1 MFPEA
6 FGVSTLASLAQL
18 PLFNVISTVNE
29 VIECWYPSKSL
40 IVLLKEPKPS
50 SFPAPASVKGP
61 GVNAPKPESVR
72 LFNATIDWIVTAVRV
87 EAEGP
92 AVSEQI
98 HVRPDLI
105 ADDRDGGLSGADQVH
120 RYGPI
125 RPRGIAEATIIGG
138 QGEDKGGLGCGC
150 H

>member
-1 MFPEA
+1 VFPEA

-50 SFPAPASVKGP
+50 SFPEPASVKGP

-72 LFNATIDWIVTAVRV
+72 LFDPVIDWLSVR
-87 EAEGP
+87 
-92 AVSEQI
+92 
-98 HVRPDLI
+98 RL
-105 ADDRDGGLSGADQVH
+105 
-120 RYGPI
+120 PI
-125 RPRGIAEATIIGG
+125 FAA
-138 QGEDKGGLGCGC
+138 KL
-150 H
+150 